1 MIPTID
7 ADFSSDFNEEKELSM
22 QDIVELIEESD
33 SHLILT
39 KHSDQ
44 VKIGG
49 YSSHFDALVMILN
62 FLLKNKSIARALF
75 GYFIEHKE
83 ELKNN
88 DSCE

>member
-7 ADFSSDFNEEKELSM
+7 SDFSSDWNEGKELSM

-39 KHSDQ
+39 THDDLI
-44 VKIGG
+44 KIGG
-49 YSSHFDALVMILN
+49 YSSSFDALLMIMN

-83 ELKNN
+83 ELKN